1 MKTKSTLKH
10 ILKLLCCFCL
20 LICSVFMF
28 TACGGDGP
36 GAQPSKPTS
45 GSESGDGGGDDIE
58 LDENGNL
65 PEDAG
70 LNTGKFSDYFSGYT
84 VLTNADGSLMLFD
97 PTKNPLLDRMTSFS
111 TLVDRQIDLLA
122 QDILYRLTTIYG
134 AKTGTGNSVGAKND
148 SVDYVLKT
156 ETGVDYVYDSKTA
169 KVSVQS
175 ILTSETAPV
184 AHNNHNHT
192 WGANLKVDLTC
203 AHCIQDLINYSG
215 TPNFLYYITSIDF
228 SGAIEGGKSTLVS
241 YASNLSD
248 ERVSGKAWA
257 WWNNGLANTTYDSYS
272 AAYKNNLKMV
282 IAEMMSGKETYSTA
296 YNATEYE
303 NMTKNIK
310 NLGWLNSYFYDE
322 TALANNKLV
331 DYIINNVIGY
341 SLVDFDNKLLEK
353 EYIASKG
360 GVADITFASTAPY
373 ENGVFTAQ
381 EIANSPRF
389 YKGYSVVIPAIVKQ
403 ALSNTFAGT
412 TTSIYPKFAR
422 VNSTDIDFSIFD
434 AIQDQDVDWNLG
446 PMSVNKIVLKPQEG
460 KKLEGFELKIDTGRV
475 IKEGASASIPLT
487 NIEYYADD
495 VVVELKVNVEY
506 VANGS
511 TLVSTSKTIKCDA
524 DTDNDGV
531 IKLDSAG
538 EVYTLPNASNPTERI
553 EYFREFHEVTFDLF
567 PENSD
572 KNAEDQYIT
581 ENDTTITP
589 FGVYNDGSNGT
600 ALSLRDM
607 FTNVFKGDDVLTYDA
622 GNNYVQ
628 ITFEIVSVKR
638 CTNHSNGQKVDAG
651 IHDENCQYVDFFD
664 YEDIVFDFSISPY
677 DVN

>member
-28 TACGGDGP
+28 TACNDAP

-111 TLVDRQIDLLA
+111 TLVDRQIDVLA
-122 QDILYRLTTIYG
+122 QDILYRLASVYVKTSHLNESDNIFRNLKYDGQDYAYNGANAGISKFNILSKVDDSFNCATEMLTQVDLADENVLETFQKAIIITNETNIIKSQKYLDISGAIDGHNTKYEADAILGTKSLAQNVNNRWKIVDSITKTNPTDNVSLSYLLQVKPALKTKIAQIILNDTTLSYDQMIQKINFIGIFNSY
-134 AKTGTGNSVGAKND
+134 KTEI
-148 SVDYVLKT
+148 VDYIKD
-156 ETGVDYVYDSKTA
+156 E
-169 KVSVQS
+169 
-175 ILTSETAPV
+175 II
-184 AHNNHNHT
+184 
-192 WGANLKVDLTC
+192 GANLISRDAEYFEIIKNGYSSV
-203 AHCIQDLINYSG
+203 IN
-215 TPNFLYYITSIDF
+215 
-228 SGAIEGGKSTLVS
+228 GAFINAVT
-241 YASNLSD
+241 
-248 ERVSGKAWA
+248 
-257 WWNNGLANTTYDSYS
+257 AN
-272 AAYKNNLKMV
+272 AAYTND
-282 IAEMMSGKETYSTA
+282 YSP
-296 YNATEYE
+296 
-303 NMTKNIK
+303 M
-310 NLGWLNSYFYDE
+310 
-322 TALANNKLV
+322 
-331 DYIINNVIGY
+331 
-341 SLVDFDNKLLEK
+341 
-353 EYIASKG
+353 
-360 GVADITFASTAPY
+360 
-373 ENGVFTAQ
+373 
-381 EIANSPRF
+381 F
-389 YKGYSVVIPAIVKQ
+389 YKGYNIIVPAIVDN
-403 ALSNTFAGT
+403 AFANTFAGT

-487 NIEYYADD
+487 NTEYYADD

-506 VANGS
+506 VANGIP
-511 TLVSTSKTIKCDA
+511 LVSTSKTIKCDA

-538 EVYTLPNASNPTERI
+538 EVYTLPNSSNPTERI

-607 FTNVFKGDDVLTYDA
+607 FTNVFKGDNGVLTYDA